1 MASRSSTVIIS
12 VLSYRL
18 QEQSLALTI
27 AEKHTGGSHL
37 RYQNYITWVPG
48 ECQKWGKWY
57 PRSVSKTP
65 DDRSGAASASAGGA
79 FGLAGATTGTADAGV
94 SQTVCSPSR
103 HRGDALARRARHGVT
118 SGQL

>member
-1 MASRSSTVIIS
+1 MAKTASEKPARTAELPLESSRRAYRSGLCPRGVRW
-12 VLSYRL
+12 LSRAQRL
-18 QEQSLALTI
+18 YA
-27 AEKHTGGSHL
+27 
-37 RYQNYITWVPG
+37 V
-48 ECQKWGKWY
+48 
-57 PRSVSKTP
+57 P